1 MINYDR
7 RLGMGLPSWEMARV
21 PKNLQMYRAA
31 CVESC
36 SSEASIHG
44 LRCLESLKAQLPP
57 DAAGEGEEGT

>member
-1 MINYDR
+1 
-7 RLGMGLPSWEMARV
+7 MARV

-57 DAAGEGEEGT
+57 DAAGKGEEGT